1 VLSRELANMN
11 QYPAIDLLQSI
22 SRIMKDIVSDA
33 HRTSVERALEIMSTY
48 KRYEDVITIGAYK
61 EGSNPRVDSAIRMME
76 RLRAFIRQ
84 RIDEKVPFDESVR
97 QLTALFGATE

>member
-1 VLSRELANMN
+1 MN

-22 SRIMKDIVSDA
+22 SRIMKDVVSQQ
-33 HRTSVERALEIMSTY
+33 HLSTVERALEIMSTY

-61 EGSNPRVDSAIRMME
+61 EGSNPRVDFAIRMMD

-84 RIDEKVPFDESVR
+84 PIDERVSFDESLK
-97 QLTALFGATE
+97 QLMAILGVAS